1 MKKLVTTIL
10 ILIVSSLL
18 FGAAIGESV
27 VLYLRGYIA
36 PRAEF
41 YTFEDGSFDYTAN
54 VCNFSCKVQ
63 DVGSFRM
70 LNVITL

>member
-1 MKKLVTTIL
+1 MKKLVTTFL
-10 ILIVSSLL
+10 IIIVSSLL

-27 VLYLRGYIA
+27 VLYLKGYIA

-41 YTFEDGSFDYTAN
+41 FMLDDGTFEYMAN
-54 VCNFSCKVQ
+54 ACNFSYEVK

-70 LNVITL
+70 LNVIVQ